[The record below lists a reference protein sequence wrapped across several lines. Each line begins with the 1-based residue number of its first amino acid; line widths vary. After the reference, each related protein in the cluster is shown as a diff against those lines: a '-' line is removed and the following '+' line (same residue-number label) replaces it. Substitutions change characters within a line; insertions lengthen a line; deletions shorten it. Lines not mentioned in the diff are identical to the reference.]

1 MPSLTT
7 ASTIISSQKALDKV
21 RPGGVVAFITS
32 RYTMDKENPSVRR
45 YIAQRAELL
54 GAVRLPDTVFKRAA
68 GTDAVSDILILQ
80 KRERLMDV
88 EPEWIFT
95 GKTDDGIPIN
105 EYYLKHPEMIC
116 GKIEL
121 ASSAYGHVP
130 TCSAREDVSL
140 DELLN
145 SALSHIEGRVMEG
158 SIVSTRTKKG
168 RLKRYR
174 PDPNVRNFSYTIVG
188 GEVYYRENAVMYKPE
203 KAVGT
208 RAERIKGLVALRDCT
223 RELIDYQ
230 LYGILRR
237 GYRGQAAR
245 AAADV
250 RRLYA
255 EIRNHKQPRQ
265 RTGFRGRL
273 RLFPFVF
280 S

>member
-1 MPSLTT
+1 M
-7 ASTIISSQKALDKV
+7 

-68 GTDAVSDILILQ
+68 GTDAVSDVLILQ

-105 EYYLKHPEMIC
+105 EYYLKHPEMVC

-121 ASSAYGHVP
+121 TSSAYGPTP
-130 TCSAREDVSL
+130 TCSARDDAPLS
-140 DELLN
+140 ELLN
-145 SALSHIEGRVMEG
+145 SALSRIEGRVTE
-158 SIVSTRTKKG
+158 SAVVLDEDEERALETI
-168 RLKRYR
+168 
-174 PDPNVRNFSYTIVG
+174 PADPNVRNFSYTIVC

-230 LYGILRR
+230 LYG
-237 GYRGQAAR
+237 
-245 AAADV
+245 
-250 RRLYA
+250 
-255 EIRNHKQPRQ
+255 
-265 RTGFRGRL
+265 
-273 RLFPFVF
+273 
-280 S
+280 